1 MSITIV
7 IDWGL
12 VQWFLHLLRD
22 PHMLASSPLHGIP
35 VIRFKFCGS
44 CITYWH
50 CEMAQWP
57 ITILRWTWLF
67 SANCLWMCELDN
79 YTMYHT
85 VYTVHQAETTIIGLR
100 QDPCTWSHSVRWYQG
115 WRWDTEIFLEKRHY
129 LNRVCLI
136 EEKDFIL
143 VIQTPLQAAML
154 KEFGNNIILID
165 STHGTTGYDFQLITI
180 VVVDELGEGYPTAW
194 CLSNREDQIVLT
206 HFLTSLHSKSG
217 TISPSQQPS

>member
-1 MSITIV
+1 M
-7 IDWGL
+7 
-12 VQWFLHLLRD
+12 
-22 PHMLASSPLHGIP
+22 P
-35 VIRFKFCGS
+35 V
-44 CITYWH
+44 
-50 CEMAQWP
+50 
-57 ITILRWTWLF
+57 
-67 SANCLWMCELDN
+67 
-79 YTMYHT
+79 
-85 VYTVHQAETTIIGLR
+85 
-100 QDPCTWSHSVRWYQG
+100 
-115 WRWDTEIFLEKRHY
+115 
-129 LNRVCLI
+129 I

-217 TISPSQQPS
+217 TISPSWFMSDDADQFYGAWTQCLALVHRSFSASQANNHLKNNHFIGACSTKSHFL

>member
-1 MSITIV
+1 MVPRVT
-7 IDWGL
+7 
-12 VQWFLHLLRD
+12 LRYRN
-22 PHMLASSPLHGIP
+22 LFGETPLPEPSLP
-35 VIRFKFCGS
+35 V
-44 CITYWH
+44 
-50 CEMAQWP
+50 
-57 ITILRWTWLF
+57 
-67 SANCLWMCELDN
+67 
-79 YTMYHT
+79 
-85 VYTVHQAETTIIGLR
+85 
-100 QDPCTWSHSVRWYQG
+100 
-115 WRWDTEIFLEKRHY
+115 
-129 LNRVCLI
+129 I